1 MARVKL
7 RQCLDI
13 YGDLKKKKKDKKG
26 EITFLFYIRSVSD
39 LIKKLDI
46 ILKMT
51 LKWTLTLTVQ

>member
-1 MARVKL
+1 MAVFRYIWRFK
-7 RQCLDI
+7 
-13 YGDLKKKKKDKKG
+13 KKKKKDKKG